1 MIHATQADRAGC
13 ATQGG
18 VRESGRAE
26 HRLRAPRDPSSI
38 FRCTVA
44 HPPIL
49 TLSLLA
55 DTLAICR
62 LPADAPVPAWAWSGE
77 PASVTR
83 TRDELSI
90 VCRADAVP
98 EGTKCEAGWRC
109 LKVKG
114 PLDFGL
120 TGILAAI
127 TAPLAAA
134 GIPVFAVCTY
144 DTDYV
149 MVKAERLESAV
160 DVLRR
165 AGHRIE

>member
-1 MIHATQADRAGC
+1 
-13 ATQGG
+13 
-18 VRESGRAE
+18 VSEP
-26 HRLRAPRDPSSI
+26 LN
-38 FRCTVA
+38 
-44 HPPIL
+44 
-49 TLSLLA
+49 LSLLP

-62 LPADAPVPAWAWSGE
+62 LGAGEPVPAWAWTGE

-98 EGTKCEAGWRC
+98 DGVQCETGWRC
-109 LKVKG
+109 LKVEG

-120 TGILAAI
+120 AGILAAL

-149 MVKAERLESAV
+149 LVKAENLEHAV
-160 DVLRR
+160 EALLG
-165 AGHRIE
+165 AGHRVE